1 MTEQELVSLQKNL
14 VVVKRSTIHILQIF
28 AKIEQQNIPERFEN
42 FQQLETGWLV
52 GFNENLK
59 ENDVFTLL

>member
-1 MTEQELVSLQKNL
+1 MTEQELVSLKKIL
-14 VVVKRSTIHILQIF
+14 VVVKRSTIHILQIV
-28 AKIEQQNIPERFEN
+28 AKIEQQNIPARFEN

-59 ENDVFTLL
+59 ENGVFTLL